1 MAEKFEK
8 CCKFKIEL
16 KGRRRRGQS
25 FSPSTT
31 GRSCLVSDIQ
41 EKRKYDEFFQ
51 AQVGGRSSE
60 G

>member
-25 FSPSTT
+25 FSPLT
-31 GRSCLVSDIQ
+31 R
-41 EKRKYDEFFQ
+41 
-51 AQVGGRSSE
+51 E
-60 G
+60 GLTPVNMSQ